1 MGIFHKKKNVAA
13 SQTAVLRIILEH
25 AGTPLYELNTAE
37 YTKEII
43 IGRAMDCGWT
53 LDGIDS
59 SASAK
64 HAVISKRKNNFYITD
79 LGSRNGIYFQNKRI
93 KERKLVLGD
102 KVSLGECTISVEL
115 VEEKNKRISQFH
127 RLEYMDA
134 KGHRTTIDV
143 NKPQMLIG
151 SSPDCDIIFQNQ
163 LISSQHA
170 ELLLRSDGSCWI
182 RDLNSRNGTSV
193 NGMELTMDGER
204 MLQDNDVI
212 NIAYLEIRF
221 LDAAVE
227 HHDSKIWPTV
237 ITLAITALVIMAG
250 YIGYMKLTPN
260 SKQILKMAVTEI
272 NNGHFD
278 KAKSLLDSSARA
290 EGSENTKYEREQ
302 LARKIQLW
310 ENVIAMWKSVQ
321 NDLEIRNYNRA
332 VQKLSS
338 MNHDDLNA
346 WTWPQG
352 AVEKKK
358 AIITKKLLDACS
370 SSSAILKNEHASIED
385 VKMCR
390 DELVQAISEASQV
403 KMASIVQVIKDAQP
417 LLHRVEKTLN
427 DDNELQAT
435 LSLLSNRQPDY
446 NAIISRLQKIST
458 DSGGP
463 VKARADKILPAI
475 LTLHRETQRMLVMVD
490 KVGEMDFKSVN
501 DFRLDLPE
509 SIDWSTEK
517 NIGSLRRNLIE
528 TVERFKDVSLQLF
541 LIHKNL
547 VNKGVIIGKNIP
559 DLESFLNN
567 KDLEAVYAFDSLN
580 MPLPKNSRQEP
591 AGKYDELLGIEFF
604 YDYVSNIHTQS
615 TTLNVDELPF
625 KPKLYKAREIILEI
639 EKFIRFANKDENQ
652 WFNRGQFANYLE
664 HCQKIL
670 SLRNKIVDAQLKRNA
685 AIGSREF
692 IVSRGVASY
701 LLPDGEKQRTLSKD
715 VEQSFSAFKRTILK
729 LNREYNIAMPE
740 DALKIRGQIIKT
752 GLPGDPIVKKM
763 WQQRPAAGWGDL

>member
-115 VEEKNKRISQFH
+115 VEEKNKRVSQFH

-237 ITLAITALVIMAG
+237 ITLAIIWMCAICTAI
-250 YIGYMKLTPN
+250 
-260 SKQILKMAVTEI
+260 
-272 NNGHFD
+272 
-278 KAKSLLDSSARA
+278 
-290 EGSENTKYEREQ
+290 
-302 LARKIQLW
+302 
-310 ENVIAMWKSVQ
+310 
-321 NDLEIRNYNRA
+321 
-332 VQKLSS
+332 
-338 MNHDDLNA
+338 
-346 WTWPQG
+346 
-352 AVEKKK
+352 
-358 AIITKKLLDACS
+358 
-370 SSSAILKNEHASIED
+370 
-385 VKMCR
+385 
-390 DELVQAISEASQV
+390 
-403 KMASIVQVIKDAQP
+403 
-417 LLHRVEKTLN
+417 
-427 DDNELQAT
+427 
-435 LSLLSNRQPDY
+435 
-446 NAIISRLQKIST
+446 
-458 DSGGP
+458 
-463 VKARADKILPAI
+463 
-475 LTLHRETQRMLVMVD
+475 
-490 KVGEMDFKSVN
+490 
-501 DFRLDLPE
+501 
-509 SIDWSTEK
+509 
-517 NIGSLRRNLIE
+517 
-528 TVERFKDVSLQLF
+528 F
-541 LIHKNL
+541 LI
-547 VNKGVIIGKNIP
+547 
-559 DLESFLNN
+559 
-567 KDLEAVYAFDSLN
+567 
-580 MPLPKNSRQEP
+580 
-591 AGKYDELLGIEFF
+591 
-604 YDYVSNIHTQS
+604 
-615 TTLNVDELPF
+615 
-625 KPKLYKAREIILEI
+625 
-639 EKFIRFANKDENQ
+639 
-652 WFNRGQFANYLE
+652 
-664 HCQKIL
+664 
-670 SLRNKIVDAQLKRNA
+670 
-685 AIGSREF
+685 
-692 IVSRGVASY
+692 
-701 LLPDGEKQRTLSKD
+701 
-715 VEQSFSAFKRTILK
+715 
-729 LNREYNIAMPE
+729 
-740 DALKIRGQIIKT
+740 KIRV
-752 GLPGDPIVKKM
+752 LPMPVI
-763 WQQRPAAGWGDL
+763 